1 MVNERKKRI
10 TLTVIR
16 ALLTTVT
23 AAYLCW
29 IFSNSLKN
37 AQQSS
42 EASGKVQAV
51 LQAVADKLAGEGKIV
66 ISARFIRKSAHF
78 SEFAL
83 LSFLVFFTSY
93 SYLCFKPHATAIGL
107 GYAAGVALVCGAAD
121 ETVQIFAEGRAPSV
135 FDAMI
140 DFSGGVAGAF
150 CALLLFVIVRSIVKK
165 RKARKTG
172 KSGETSENNAEI
184 KGNTENQ

>member
-1 MVNERKKRI
+1 MVLQRKKRI
-10 TLTVIR
+10 TLGIIR
-16 ALLTTVT
+16 ALLTAVT

-42 EASGKVQAV
+42 EASGKVLAAV
-51 LQAVADKLAGEGKIV
+51 QAVADTLVGEGKIV
-66 ISARFIRKSAHF
+66 ISAHFIRKAAHF

-83 LSFLVFFTSY
+83 FSFLVFFTCC
-93 SYLCFKPHATAIGL
+93 SYLCFKPHAAAIGL
-107 GYAAGVALVCGAAD
+107 ACAAGCALVCGAAD
-121 ETVQIFAEGRAPSV
+121 EIIQIVSEGRAPSV

-150 CALLLFVIVRSIVKK
+150 CALLIFVVVKKVVKK
-165 RKARKTG
+165 RKTRKA
-172 KSGETSENNAEI
+172 ENGNA
-184 KGNTENQ
+184 